1 VTQTA
6 HRRSRVLMLVEQINM
21 AGGAEVF
28 AVGLA
33 THLPRDRFDV
43 RLCTTRLTGGFLER
57 TLDEAG
63 IPHFSLARSGR
74 WDLVRFRH
82 LYSYLRS
89 ERIDLLHAH
98 MFGSNVWGTII
109 GRLAR
114 TPVIVAQEQTWSYEG
129 NPTRKLID
137 GQLIARLCTR
147 FVAVSKAD
155 QERMIRLERVKP
167 EKTAMIPNAFV
178 PRDTVA
184 DTDLR
189 SELGI
194 DRDAPVI
201 GTAVVHRPQK
211 ALRVM
216 IDAFGR
222 LLQSLPETHLVIA
235 GRGPC
240 TDMWKAHAS
249 ERGLDGS
256 IHFIGPREDV
266 PAVIDALD
274 VAVLSSDFEGTP
286 LFVFECM
293 ARDTPVVSTAVG
305 GLPDIVDDGRTGL
318 LVPRRD
324 AESLA
329 AALESL
335 LADPGRRE
343 AMAAA
348 ARERLPDFSIERISA
363 RYADLYDDLLAS
375 RSAL

>member
-1 VTQTA
+1 
-6 HRRSRVLMLVEQINM
+6 MLVEQIRW

-33 THLPRDRFDV
+33 SHLPQDRFDV
-43 RLCTTRLTGGFLER
+43 RLCTTRLSGGFLEQ

-63 IPHFSLARSGR
+63 VPHFNLARSSR
-74 WDLVRFRH
+74 WDLFRFRR

-129 NPTRKLID
+129 EPIRKLLD
-137 GQLIARLCTR
+137 GQLIARLSTK
-147 FVAVSKAD
+147 FVAVSTAD
-155 QERMIRLERVKP
+155 QERMIRIERVKP
-167 EKTAMIPNAFV
+167 DKTAMIPNAFV
-178 PRDTVA
+178 PRPTVEG
-184 DTDLR
+184 TDLR
-189 SELGI
+189 AELGI
-194 DRDAPVI
+194 GADAPVI

-216 IDAFGR
+216 IDAFAR
-222 LLQSLPETHLVIA
+222 LLASRPQAHLVIA

-240 TDMWKAHAS
+240 TDAWKAHSA
-249 ERGLDGS
+249 ERGLDGRV
-256 IHFIGPREDV
+256 HFIGPRDDV

-293 ARDTPVVSTAVG
+293 ARDTPVVSTDVG

-324 AESLA
+324 PESLA
-329 AALESL
+329 AALDSL

-343 AMAAA
+343 ALAAA
-348 ARERLPDFSIERISA
+348 ARERLPEFSIERISA
-363 RYADLYDDLLAS
+363 RYAELYERLFAES
-375 RSAL
+375 